1 MEAQNASDVIKAQIA
16 ELKDAD
22 SLADT
27 PFSMLFHKARTS
39 KSRVYSGVSLQIR
52 VKDGEIDVHNDP
64 VLTRQG
70 EHLRGTDA
78 WDSMITLPVKSFMET
93 RTAKDEIIRQLRAWL
108 QNETAKEARQAEKEQ
123 MEEYLQ

>member
-1 MEAQNASDVIKAQIA
+1 MEAKQASDVIEAQIA
-16 ELKDAD
+16 ELKDVD

-39 KSRVYSGVSLQIR
+39 KSRVYSGVSLQVR
-52 VKDGEIDVHNDP
+52 VRDGEIEAHDDP
-64 VLTRQG
+64 VKTRQG

-93 RTAKDEIIRQLRAWL
+93 QTAKDEIIRQLRSWL
-108 QNETAKEARQAEKEQ
+108 QNETAKEARQAEKERF
-123 MEEYLQ
+123 EA

>member
-1 MEAQNASDVIKAQIA
+1 MEAQKASDVIEAQIA

-39 KSRVYSGVSLQIR
+39 KSRVYSGVTLQVR
-52 VKDGEIDVHNDP
+52 VRDGELEAHSDP

-70 EHLRGTDA
+70 ENLRGTDA

-93 RTAKDEIIRQLRAWL
+93 RTAKDEIIRQLRSWL
-108 QNETAKEARQAEKEQ
+108 QNETAKEARQADKEAF
-123 MEEYLQ
+123 EAHH

>member
-1 MEAQNASDVIKAQIA
+1 MEAQNASDVIEAQIA

-39 KSRVYSGVSLQIR
+39 KSRVYSGVSLQVR
-52 VKDGEIDVHNDP
+52 VRDGELEAHSDP

-70 EHLRGTDA
+70 ENLRGTDA

-93 RTAKDEIIRQLRAWL
+93 RTAKDEIIRQLRSWL
-108 QNETAKEARQAEKEQ
+108 QNETAKEARKAEKEAFEAHQ
-123 MEEYLQ
+123 

>member
-1 MEAQNASDVIKAQIA
+1 MEQNNASNVIEAQIESVKN
-16 ELKDAD
+16 AD

-39 KSRVYSGVSLQIR
+39 KSRVYSGVSLQVR
-52 VKDGEIDVHNDP
+52 VRNGEIEVHENP
-64 VLTRQG
+64 VKTRQG

-93 RTAKDEIIRQLRAWL
+93 RTAKDEIIRQLRSWL
-108 QNETAKEARQAEKEQ
+108 QSEVAKEARQNEQ
-123 MEEYLQ
+123 TA